1 MKTLKPIIQTEEPD
15 KYGRTVKVGIQDGP
29 NTCYFQLMSIEEVE
43 QLRDELTKFLSG
55 AKQPGCF
62 CIPEVSLNE
71 MREQVKVGDTVRVRF
86 EEFGMP
92 DKHIPGRMVL
102 PKRAYRVIKI
112 DERRGQ
118 YLSGKD
124 LEEGKARKFHIEQI
138 IEVL

>member
-1 MKTLKPIIQTEEPD
+1 MSKLITIE
-15 KYGRTVKVGIQDGP
+15 DGYEIRLGQKNP
-29 NTCYFQLMSIEEVE
+29 SCY
-43 QLRDELTKFLSG
+43 
-55 AKQPGCF
+55 PC
-62 CIPEVSLNE
+62 C
-71 MREQVKVGDTVRVRF
+71 F

-92 DKHIPGRMVL
+92 DKHVVGRMVL

>member
-15 KYGRTVKVGIQDGP
+15 KYGRTVKIGITDG
-29 NTCYFQLMSIEEVE
+29 TTATFFQVMSHDEVRN
-43 QLRDELTKFLSG
+43 LRDELTKFLNHSG
-55 AKQPGCF
+55 AGAPVFDFKSF
-62 CIPEVSLNE
+62 EE
-71 MREQVKVGDTVRVRF
+71 MRDRVKVGDTVRVRF

-92 DKHIPGRMVL
+92 DKHVVGRMVL
-102 PKRAYRVIKI
+102 PKRVYRVIKI